1 MPSFHPVRAALLL
14 SLPLRLFLFLSF
26 GSEKLGK
33 AQWVCSVLALI
44 LCALLRSLK
53 RPVRAVSLGCP
64 SDRVTAFFLLRSL
77 FTVSVGVFLLL
88 FGQTHSSYPFGL
100 VFGLLLPL
108 LEALCHL
115 RPRSPCP
122 LLGWLLAGLCCWGLT
137 DVLYGLK
144 SPSLF
149 IALCCMAVGCFLQW
163 VIGWMLSPQSARD
176 TFPFIGR

>member
-14 SLPLRLFLFLSF
+14 SLPLRLILFLSF
-26 GSEKLGK
+26 SAENLGK
-33 AQWVCSVLALI
+33 IQWVCSVLALI

-64 SDRVTAFFLLRSL
+64 PDRTAALFLLRSL
-77 FTVSVGVFLLL
+77 LTVSVGGFRFLL
-88 FGQTHSSYPFGL
+88 GQTSSSYPFGL

-108 LEALCHL
+108 LEALSHL
-115 RPRSPCP
+115 HPRSPCP
-122 LLGWLLAGLCCWGLT
+122 LLGWLLAGLCCWGLA

-149 IALCCMAVGCFLQW
+149 IALCCMVVGCFLQW